1 MFLGN
6 LKIGTRLALAFA
18 IILATILG
26 IIALSVSR
34 LESQD
39 RLLSEFVDD
48 DVPGVVNSL
57 KLANSVLESARRDSN
72 IFVLNPERIPEELE
86 GLRDQ
91 RKQRTENSN
100 AIEKMVDTEVGHA
113 LFEDTVAARQNS
125 IPDEDELFRLVE
137 ANRLDEAKR
146 LLVDEVRPQQL
157 EYLSQIYKLVDYHVS
172 LIARERKKAQADYT
186 SGRAMILGIGA
197 LAVFLSAGFAFLIAR
212 TITQPLRRAVE
223 TARRVASGDLSDNIE
238 TKAGDETG
246 QLLLALKDMMRSL
259 AANEELRR
267 RASQD
272 EARFK
277 ALLEAAPDA
286 IVIVDRAGK
295 IQLVNSQAEKLFGY
309 ARAEMLKQEIEAL
322 MPARFHEKHADYRE
336 RLFSNPEGRAMG
348 AARELYG
355 RRKDGRE
362 FPVEVSLSLL
372 ETEEGILLSSAIRDI
387 TDRKAIENEL
397 KEKNVAL
404 ESASRA
410 KGLFLAN
417 MSHEIRTPMNG
428 IIGTLDVLQ
437 QSSLM
442 GPQVELVSLIHESA
456 HSLLTIIDDILDFS
470 KIEAG
475 RMEIERLPMSVADV
489 VEKSCNL
496 VDRLAERKREML
508 TVYADPR
515 IPATVIGDASR
526 LRQILINLLSNAIKF
541 SGGREVTGR
550 VSVRAEL
557 LSLQAERAVVEF
569 RVTDNGI
576 GMDDSALGR
585 IFTSFSQADV
595 STTRKFGGTGLG
607 LAICKQLATLM
618 DGEISV
624 ETQVDIGS
632 TFIVRLPF
640 DLAPEPAETA
650 DAISLIR
657 GLTCLVVGEHSGM
670 AHDLASYLEADA
682 ALVAR
687 VPDLA
692 AAGEWTR
699 ERPPGLAVWIIEA
712 GEDLPVIGELQ
723 SALQIRA
730 DLDLRVVLVVIG
742 RGRRRNPR
750 AEADGIILIDG
761 NSLNRRV
768 LSKAVAIAAGRASAE
783 PEAPAGRPAARR
795 VRVPTRDEALRRH
808 RLILVAEDN
817 EINQKVIREQL
828 GLLGYAADIVNTGR
842 EALERSKSGQ
852 YALLLTDLH
861 MPEMDGYDLTLQ
873 IRLAEAGRVRMP
885 IIALTANALKG
896 EAERCLAV
904 GMDDYLSKPAP
915 LGALEAALKK
925 WMPAPVVAM
934 ASQPPSMVA
943 SQVPSSAPVQVSA
956 LEALIGKNP
965 QLIQEFLQEF
975 AVNAAGLAVEL
986 SDACMDR
993 QARAAA
999 EIAHKLKSSSRSV
1012 GALRLGELCAAME
1025 AAGNA
1030 GDPAVLR
1037 ELLPGFQTEMAL
1049 VEDYLRS
1056 LRVARDEPAEL
1067 SV

>member
-18 IILATILG
+18 VVLVTVLG

-34 LESQD
+34 LDSQD
-39 RLLSEFVDD
+39 RLLSDFAND
-48 DVPGVVNSL
+48 DVPGVVTSL
-57 KLANSVLESARRDSN
+57 KLANSVLESARRRTN
-72 IFVLNPERIPEELE
+72 ILALNRERISEELE

-91 RKQRTENSN
+91 RKQRTEDVN
-100 AIEKMVDTEVGHA
+100 AIEKMADTEVGRA
-113 LFEDTVAARQNS
+113 LFEGTVAARRIS
-125 IPDEDELFRLVE
+125 IPDEDEFIRLVE
-137 ANRLDEAKR
+137 ASRLEEAKR
-146 LLVDEVRPQQL
+146 LLVDKVRPQQL
-157 EYLSQIYKLVDYHVS
+157 EYLTQIYKLVDYHVA
-172 LIARERKKAQADYT
+172 LIARERNKAQTDYT
-186 SGRAMILGIGA
+186 LGRAMILRIGA
-197 LAVFLSAGFAFLIAR
+197 LAVFLSAGFAFLITR
-212 TITQPLRRAVE
+212 TITLPLRRAVE
-223 TARRVASGDLSDNIE
+223 TARRVASGDLSDDIE
-238 TKAGDETG
+238 IGARDETG
-246 QLLLALKDMMRSL
+246 QLLVALKDMMHSL
-259 AANEELRR
+259 AATEELRR
-267 RASQD
+267 RTGRV

-286 IVIVDRAGK
+286 IVIVDRAGR

-309 ARAEMLKQEIEAL
+309 PRAEMLEQEIEAL
-322 MPARFHEKHADYRE
+322 MPLRFHEKHAGHRD

-348 AARELYG
+348 AGRELYG
-355 RRKDGRE
+355 RHKDGRE

-372 ETEEGILLSSAIRDI
+372 ETEEGILVSSAIRDI

-410 KGLFLAN
+410 KGLFLAS

-442 GPQVELVSLIHESA
+442 APQVELVSLIYESA

-475 RMEIERLPMSVADV
+475 RLEIECLPMSVADV

-496 VDRLAERKREML
+496 VDRLAERKREIL
-508 TVYADPR
+508 TVYADPT
-515 IPATVIGDASR
+515 IPTTVIGDASR

-541 SGGREVTGR
+541 SGGREVAGR
-550 VSVRAEL
+550 VSLRAEL
-557 LSLQAERAVVEF
+557 MSRQAERAVVEF

-618 DGEISV
+618 GGDISV
-624 ETQVDIGS
+624 ETQVNMGS

-640 DLAPEPAETA
+640 DLAPEPVEAA
-650 DAISLIR
+650 GGISPIK
-657 GLTCLVVGEHSGM
+657 GLTCLVIGDHAGM

-699 ERPPGLAVWIIEA
+699 ERPPGLAVWIVEA
-712 GEDLPVIGELQ
+712 GEDIPVLGKLQ

-761 NSLNRRV
+761 NALNRRV
-768 LSKAVAIAAGRASAE
+768 LSKTVAIAAGRASAE
-783 PEAPAGRPAARR
+783 PEAPTGRQPASR
-795 VRVPTRDEALRRH
+795 VRVPTRDEALRQH

-828 GLLGYAADIVNTGR
+828 ALLGYAADIANTGR

-861 MPEMDGYDLTLQ
+861 MPEMDGYDLTFQ

-915 LGALEAALKK
+915 LGALAAALEK

-934 ASQPPSMVA
+934 ASQPSSTGA

-956 LEALIGKNP
+956 LEALVGTNP
-965 QLIQEFLQEF
+965 QLIQEFLDEF
-975 AVNAAGLAVEL
+975 AVNAAGLAVQL
-986 SDACMDR
+986 SDACKDL
-993 QARAAA
+993 QSHAAA
-999 EIAHKLKSSSRSV
+999 GIAHKLKSASRSV
-1012 GALRLGELCAAME
+1012 GALRLGEICASME
-1025 AAGNA
+1025 TAGNA
-1030 GDPAVLR
+1030 GDLAVLR
-1037 ELLPGFQTEMAL
+1037 EHLPGFQAEIAL

-1056 LRVARDEPAEL
+1056 LRAARDEPAEL
-1067 SV
+1067 SI